1 MIRGLYTAAAGMAGE
16 QLRLDVVA
24 NNLANADTPGFKR
37 DVAVFHSFQELLI
50 ARLEDGT
57 RPAPG
62 AQSASASF
70 GAAAPLPPLPVSQ
83 RFLSAAH
90 GAGTAQRQTTLG
102 MLGSGSYVDDVWTV
116 HAGGNH
122 QRTDNPLDL
131 ALEGPGFFVL
141 DTPQGQRYVR
151 TLSLSPERGL
161 VTGEGYAVMGQF
173 GPLPD
178 FPGDWRID
186 EQGTVWLDG
195 EVFDFLQIVDFADRD
210 GLQKIGQ
217 TVFAA
222 TDASGQP
229 QPIAE
234 PLVRP
239 GYLERS
245 NINPVSEMV
254 QLINIM
260 RAYEA
265 SQKAIQV
272 QDQTLDRAANDI
284 GRVG

>member
-62 AQSASASF
+62 AQAAGASF
-70 GAAAPLPPLPVSQ
+70 GAARPVPPLPVSQ
-83 RFLSAAH
+83 RFLSP
-90 GAGTAQRQTTLG
+90 AQGQTTLG
-102 MLGSGSYVDDVWTV
+102 QLGSGSYVDEVWTV

-141 DTPQGQRYVR
+141 DTPQGPRYVR

-173 GPLPD
+173 GPMPD

-195 EVFDFLQIVDFADRD
+195 EVFDFLQIVDFPNRD

-222 TDASGQP
+222 TADSGEP
-229 QPIAE
+229 QPLAE
-234 PLVRP
+234 PIVRP

-245 NINPVSEMV
+245 NINPISEMV